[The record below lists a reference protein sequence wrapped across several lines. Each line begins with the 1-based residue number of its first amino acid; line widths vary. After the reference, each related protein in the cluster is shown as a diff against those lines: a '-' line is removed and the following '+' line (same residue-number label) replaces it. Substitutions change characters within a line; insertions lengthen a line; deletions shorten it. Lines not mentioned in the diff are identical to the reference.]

1 MTKAIIVDDEPKMGA
16 LLLEILNDLFPNIE
30 VDAPYTNWKDAI
42 KAVHNTQPHILF
54 MDISMP
60 EKSGFDI
67 LNLLP
72 DIDAEIIFVTAHSE
86 FAIEAFEHAAA
97 GYILKPIN
105 EAKLVDTVNRVLK
118 KIEKKNVPNNKPVP
132 SKIGIPDNDS
142 IVYYNLSDII
152 YLESV
157 NRYTQVVTDDQSIT
171 SSYSLG
177 TYKKTL
183 LDSTDSNFL
192 LAHRS
197 FIINLEHV
205 VRFDANNFVVMT
217 NGKEIPISKNSK
229 ADFLSK
235 LKKVGK

>member
-1 MTKAIIVDDEPKMGA
+1 MIKAIIVDDEPKMGE
-16 LLLEILNDLFPNIE
+16 LLLDILNSLFPNIE
-30 VDAPYTNWKDAI
+30 VDNPYTNWKDAI
-42 KAVHNTQPHILF
+42 KAVHNTQPDIIF

-60 EKSGFDI
+60 EKTGFDI

-105 EAKLVDTVNRVLK
+105 ETKLVDTVNRVLK
-118 KIEKKNVPNNKPVP
+118 KIDKKQDVQHRGNIN
-132 SKIGIPDNDS
+132 KIGIPDNES
-142 IVYYNLSDII
+142 IVYYNISDII

-157 NRYTQVVTDDQSIT
+157 NRYTQVVTTDQNIT

-183 LDSTDSNFL
+183 LQSNFL
-192 LAHRS
+192 VVHRS

-205 VRFDANNFVVMT
+205 VRFDANNFVIMS
-217 NGKEIPISKNSK
+217 NGKEIPVSKSSK
-229 ADFLSK
+229 TDFLNK
-235 LKKVGK
+235 LKKISK

>member
-30 VDAPYTNWKDAI
+30 VDDPYTNWKDAI
-42 KAVHNTQPHILF
+42 KAIHHTQPDILF

-72 DIDAEIIFVTAHSE
+72 DIEAEIIFVTAHSE
-86 FAIEAFEHAAA
+86 FAIEAFEHAAS
-97 GYILKPIN
+97 GYLLKPIN
-105 EAKLVDTVNRVLK
+105 ETKLIDTVNRVLK
-118 KIEKKNVPNNKPVP
+118 KIEKKNATQTKTVP

-142 IVYYNLSDII
+142 IVYYNISDII

-157 NRYTQVVTDDQSIT
+157 NRYTHIVTNDQIIT

-183 LDSTDSNFL
+183 LDTSNSNFL

-205 VRFDANNFVVMT
+205 VRFDANNFVVMS
-217 NGKEIPISKNSK
+217 NGKEVPVSKNSK
-229 ADFLSK
+229 AEFLNK

>member
-1 MTKAIIVDDEPKMGA
+1 MIKAIIIDDEPKMGA

-30 VDAPYTNWKDAI
+30 VSNPFTNWKDAI
-42 KAVHNTQPHILF
+42 KAVHSIQPDILF

-72 DIDAEIIFVTAHSE
+72 DIDAEIVFVTAHSE

-105 EAKLVDTVNRVLK
+105 ESKLVDTVNRILK
-118 KIEKKNVPNNKPVP
+118 KIEKKNFSNHKAVP

-142 IVYYNLSDII
+142 IVYYNLPDII

-157 NRYTQVVTDDQSIT
+157 NRYTQVVTNNHSIT

-183 LDSTDSNFL
+183 LEGTDSNFL

-205 VRFDANNFVVMT
+205 VRFDANNFVVMS

-229 ADFLSK
+229 ADFLNK